1 VYTMGQAV
9 AITPNGDYYAAGP
22 VMLHDD
28 SCYGELMGIV
38 RSQDAGRTWQ
48 LLHRFCASDAV
59 RIMAAP
65 APDGSV
71 YVAAWWDAN
80 KQERLWRS
88 DDGVTWTDVL
98 SDGVDSRELRHWLL
112 DFVINPTDPDVLFLS
127 DYFGLIRSLDRGETW
142 TRLRDPGPRTQSHY
156 PPEHAYAMAFGGNGV
171 LTIAER
177 WGYSDAGES
186 YIYRSDDNGDTWW
199 RALETLPRGVSRL
212 IVRPQS
218 ADALYAGLLD
228 FGVYEGRANGG
239 RWIARNRGLQTLISV
254 KDLAASTTDVDRVY
268 AVGNEP
274 AGGLFRSEDG
284 GLSWTAIM
292 TDVRLTAID
301 LYPGS
306 SDSGWAGGNGVM
318 FSFDSEN
325 THLYRHMP
333 EVINAIKLYAR
344 SPHQGY
350 LVGSSR
356 GGGFLG
362 RLETIVT
369 PDSPSDFDYWS
380 FLEIPNALRADDLA
394 VDPRDSQTV
403 YVAAMLRTPG
413 DVPPETVILRSND
426 AGETWTQLL
435 KADPSYNYLFRKI
448 EIAKHPPYTL
458 YAMQQWAYLYFSKD
472 GGQTWDR
479 RHLPPGNVSDM
490 VLDDF
495 DIPIIASDDGAF
507 RWDAA
512 SSRWRRISPDAV
524 RAQALLFAR
533 GRQPRLYAGTRRGV
547 WAKDVGR
554 ARLWLPWMR

>member
-1 VYTMGQAV
+1 MKLILTTIAIFLLLGMLFAASVIAQSPGDGGWRFLNGPVAPGGNVMDIAVSPADPDRILALVMDADAYDHPASYLFRSDDGAMTWRQVHAFDGGVLGGVLDVALDPNDAEVALAGRKDALYRTGDGGLSWTQVYTMGQAV

-22 VMLHDD
+22 VALHDD
-28 SCYGELMGIV
+28 GCYGELMGIA

-48 LLHRFCASDAV
+48 VLHRFCASDAV

-65 APDGSV
+65 APDSSV

-98 SDGVDSRELRHWLL
+98 SDSVDSRGLRHWLL
-112 DFVINPTDPDVLFLS
+112 DFVINPTNPDVLFIS

-142 TRLRDPGPRTQSHY
+142 VRLWDHGSQAQSHF
-156 PPEHAYAMAFGGNGV
+156 PPEHAYAMAFGKNGV

-186 YIYRSDDNGDTWW
+186 HIYRSDDNGDTWW

-212 IVRPQS
+212 IARPQS

-228 FGVYEGRANGG
+228 FGVYKGRASGG
-239 RWIARNRGLQTLISV
+239 RWIVRNRGLQTLISV
-254 KDLAASTTDVDRVY
+254 KDLAVSATDVDRVY
-268 AVGNEP
+268 VVGDEP

-284 GLSWTAIM
+284 GLTWTAIM

-318 FSFDSEN
+318 LSFDSEN

-333 EVINAIKLYAR
+333 EVINDIELYAR
-344 SPHQGY
+344 SPHRGY

-369 PDSPSDFDYWS
+369 PDSPSDFDYWI
-380 FLEIPNALRADDLA
+380 FLACISHINKPNK
-394 VDPRDSQTV
+394 
-403 YVAAMLRTPG
+403 
-413 DVPPETVILRSND
+413 ET
-426 AGETWTQLL
+426 
-435 KADPSYNYLFRKI
+435 
-448 EIAKHPPYTL
+448 
-458 YAMQQWAYLYFSKD
+458 
-472 GGQTWDR
+472 
-479 RHLPPGNVSDM
+479 
-490 VLDDF
+490 
-495 DIPIIASDDGAF
+495 
-507 RWDAA
+507 
-512 SSRWRRISPDAV
+512 
-524 RAQALLFAR
+524 
-533 GRQPRLYAGTRRGV
+533 
-547 WAKDVGR
+547 
-554 ARLWLPWMR
+554 